1 MQGVVSDKRGSIP
14 TYKKT
19 DILRREWMTAYDFDR
34 KGGCEKY
41 VPIDYSTPSQKK
53 YGKVQSTI
61 RYVYKEDLKR
71 FIW

>member
-1 MQGVVSDKRGSIP
+1 
-14 TYKKT
+14 
-19 DILRREWMTAYDFDR
+19 MTAYDFDR

-41 VPIDYSTPSQKK
+41 VPIKYSTPSQRK